1 MTKKEQSMIWQ
12 VLLPEKEKDTAV
24 GKQSL
29 LLVHLLSQ
37 HQKLRYADGTYASG
51 GVKTNLDGST
61 YVDYCWEQV
70 NGRWYAFNAD
80 AAVQN
85 GWLYDTNLSSWFYA
99 DANQGMRTEW
109 QFIDGKWYYFHMVS
123 DGTKGRMYRSSRTPD
138 GYYVKEDGSWDEKG
152 M

>member
-1 MTKKEQSMIWQ
+1 MVAGI
-12 VLLPEKEKDTAV
+12 
-24 GKQSL
+24 
-29 LLVHLLSQ
+29 
-37 HQKLRYADGTYASG
+37 
-51 GVKTNLDGST
+51 
-61 YVDYCWEQV
+61 
-70 NGRWYAFNAD
+70 NAD

-99 DANQGMRTEW
+99 DANQGMRTGW
-109 QFIDGKWYYFHMVS
+109 QLIDGKWYYFHMVS